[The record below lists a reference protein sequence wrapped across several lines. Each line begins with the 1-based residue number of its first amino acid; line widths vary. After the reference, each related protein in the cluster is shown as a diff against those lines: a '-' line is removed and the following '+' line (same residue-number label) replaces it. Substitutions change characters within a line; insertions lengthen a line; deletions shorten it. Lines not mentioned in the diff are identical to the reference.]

1 MIDERLAR
9 LRAHRNNI
17 ARYRRLLKTELS
29 HLERQFIAGRIE
41 EEKSAMDKLCSATF
55 PLTFRL
61 PEPPTPLPPV
71 A

>member
-1 MIDERLAR
+1 MIDEKFAR

-17 ARYRRLLKTELS
+17 SRYRRLLKTELS
-29 HLERQFIAGRIE
+29 DIERQFIVRRME
-41 EEKSAMDKLCSATF
+41 EEKSAMEKLSSATF